1 MAVQKLVFDR
11 IAMLRCLMIVGVVI
25 LHTPPYVPITE
36 TGPGIFDFIK
46 AFFQNAAFRATVPVL
61 TVISGYLLFR
71 SGLDQHWKRLLEK
84 KLRTI
89 VLPFC
94 IFNFAVLIGAYMAQR
109 QFGLGM
115 SYQLLPFDLPTWL
128 DAAFGLTQAP
138 INYPLNFLRD
148 LIVLM
153 LLAPLLGWVMR
164 RRPWAGFAAMVLV
177 FFNNLDGALILR
189 DVMPIMFYVGGLA
202 ATRGWNLLSLDRYA
216 LPCLGVLLVLCLCV
230 VHFRIGN
237 TTYFRFI
244 APLLIWPAAALLHDT
259 WLGRWLQSHS
269 KASFF
274 IFLAHAPLLLVLS
287 VAYQKLGGA
296 IPYPV
301 FWLAVPVLTV
311 AVLCLAY
318 RTLMRTC
325 PRLFAPLIGADPR
338 GARSAAPA
346 LVAPA
351 RVSP

>member
-1 MAVQKLVFDR
+1 MAVQTLVFDR
-11 IAMLRCLMIVGVVI
+11 IAMLRFLMIVGVVI
-25 LHTPPYVPITE
+25 LHTPPYVPIAE
-36 TGPGIFDFIK
+36 TGPGVFDFIK
-46 AFFQNAAFRATVPVL
+46 AFFQHAAFRATVPVL
-61 TVISGYLLFR
+61 AVISGYLLFR

-89 VLPFC
+89 VLPFLV
-94 IFNFAVLIGAYMAQR
+94 FNFAVLIAAFAAQHLL
-109 QFGLGM
+109 GLGM
-115 SYQLLPFDLPTWL
+115 SYRLLPFDLPTWM
-128 DAAFGLTQAP
+128 DAAFGFTQSP

-153 LLAPLLGWVMR
+153 LLAPLLGWVLR
-164 RRPWAGFAAMVLV
+164 RRPWTGFVAMVLV
-177 FFNNLDGALILR
+177 FFNNLDGALVLR

-202 ATRGWNLLSLDRYA
+202 ATRGWDLLALDRHA
-216 LPCLGVLLVLCLCV
+216 LPCLGVLLALCVCV
-230 VHFRIGN
+230 VHFRIAD

-296 IPYPV
+296 IPYPL
-301 FWLAVPVLTV
+301 FWLAVPVVTV
-311 AVLCLAY
+311 AVLCLVY
-318 RTLMRTC
+318 RMLMRAC
-325 PRLFAPLIGADPR
+325 PRLFAPLIGAGAR
-338 GARSAAPA
+338 GAHSAAPA
-346 LVAPA
+346 LAAPA
-351 RVSP
+351 RMSP